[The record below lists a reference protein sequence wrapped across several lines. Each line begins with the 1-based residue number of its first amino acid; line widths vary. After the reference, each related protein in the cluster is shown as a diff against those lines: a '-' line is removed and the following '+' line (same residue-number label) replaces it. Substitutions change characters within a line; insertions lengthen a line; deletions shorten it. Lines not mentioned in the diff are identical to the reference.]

1 MNRQLNQLNKLVEEK
16 KGYFTTFD
24 IKDNK
29 VKLTIEFTKPIT
41 YEEID
46 LMVRGITT
54 GYKNV

>member
-16 KGYFTTFD
+16 KAYFTTFD

-54 GYKNV
+54 DYK